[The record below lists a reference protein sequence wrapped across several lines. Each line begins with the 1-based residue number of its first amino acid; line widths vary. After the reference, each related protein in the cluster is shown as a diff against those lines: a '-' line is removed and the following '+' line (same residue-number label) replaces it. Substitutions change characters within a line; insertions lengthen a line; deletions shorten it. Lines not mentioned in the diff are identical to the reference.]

1 MTSKD
6 VEDLLYRVTDNNALQ
21 APAAAAE
28 EQNWDGWNRWIKA
41 HILNE
46 RQVMAQA
53 MGEVVAETCKELRQE
68 RDAVIAPLKA
78 EIAELR
84 GQVTALLTLLGHQKS
99 VSSNA
104 SGVALRATPENEP
117 KVIDLPAWRAK
128 DVG

>member
-1 MTSKD
+1 MTSED
-6 VEDLLYRVTDNNALQ
+6 VEDLLYRVTVNNPLQ

-28 EQNWDGWNRWIKA
+28 EQNSERGNRWIKA
-41 HILNE
+41 HIRNE

-84 GQVTALLTLLGHQKS
+84 GQVTALLTLLGGQKS
-99 VSSNA
+99 A
-104 SGVALRATPENEP
+104 S
-117 KVIDLPAWRAK
+117 KVIDLPAWRAR
-128 DVG
+128 DAG